1 MLKTNVRN
9 KAHILEWL
17 EITENKTI
25 TTSTHN
31 FLKQFIQIKGLLS
44 QRIRTI
50 LYEFSILWIE
60 IWILMFNLALTYK
73 VSKILHF
80 SFDFEIWFIVGLVIY
95 KHVYNSHSTI
105 WRYDNIVSRFS
116 VILEYTLDLLIYNMY
131 ILYVVFIAYN
141 YYWSE
146 ISIKNGY
153 LGLS

>member
-31 FLKQFIQIKGLLS
+31 FLKQFIQIKGLQS

-105 WRYDNIVSRFS
+105 VSRFS
-116 VILEYTLDLLIYNMY
+116 VILEYTLDLLNYNMY
-131 ILYVVFIAYN
+131 IFN
-141 YYWSE
+141 R
-146 ISIKNGY
+146 
-153 LGLS
+153 